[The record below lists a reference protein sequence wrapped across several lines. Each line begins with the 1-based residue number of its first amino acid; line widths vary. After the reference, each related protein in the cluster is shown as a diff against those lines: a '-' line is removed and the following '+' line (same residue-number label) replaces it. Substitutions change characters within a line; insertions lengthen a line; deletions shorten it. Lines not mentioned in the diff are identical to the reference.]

1 VVASSI
7 SPYGF
12 DIALGEDDNFIVVWG
27 DGFGANLL
35 IQGRR
40 YDPSGAPVGSELE
53 ISTAEGTGP
62 AVASD
67 ADGDFVV
74 TWRDRFY
81 GPTVL
86 ARELDAGGMPRTA
99 PFQVNT
105 YATAFTHSTAIA
117 SDEAGNYV
125 VVWQASYLDG
135 DARGVFGQRFAGPDL
150 HLSVDGTCPGPVS
163 VSILNAPPSTEV
175 ALVAAASTNGF
186 VKGGAL
192 CPGVELEIGEPFQLP
207 PRFVLVDLIGSGST
221 SMNLAPGRC
230 HVQALAL
237 ASCGTSNVVVVP

>member
-1 VVASSI
+1 
-7 SPYGF
+7 
-12 DIALGEDDNFIVVWG
+12 
-27 DGFGANLL
+27 
-35 IQGRR
+35 
-40 YDPSGAPVGSELE
+40 
-53 ISTAEGTGP
+53 
-62 AVASD
+62 
-67 ADGDFVV
+67 
-74 TWRDRFY
+74 
-81 GPTVL
+81 
-86 ARELDAGGMPRTA
+86 MPRTA

-175 ALVAAASTNGF
+175 ALVAAASTTGV

-207 PRFVLVDLIGSGST
+207 PSFVIVDGE
-221 SMNLAPGRC
+221 GRGEAELSLGANRC
-230 HVQALAL
+230 FVEALAL
-237 ASCGTSNVVVVP
+237 ADCQSSGAVAVPATTEGSN